1 MKNNTVNTYKVIK
14 SFGEAIVNDLF
25 VYDEKNDL
33 FAMISEEVKA
43 DYSVSRSMELD
54 PVIAELL
61 CNEGY
66 LQVEDTPIEMQCNK
80 CEKIEKIKDFVYTQ
94 IETYKKE
101 NTDIAKDYD
110 AGKIQPCV
118 KVESDTVHYNL
129 LKVLNAIKD
138 IINE

>member
-1 MKNNTVNTYKVIK
+1 MKNNTVNTCKVIK
-14 SFGEAIVNDLF
+14 SFGEAVVNDLF
-25 VYDEKNDL
+25 VYDEKSNL
-33 FAMISEEVKA
+33 FTMKSEDIKKN
-43 DYSVSRSMELD
+43 YSVSRSMELD
-54 PVIAELL
+54 PTIAELL

-66 LQVEDTPIEMQCNK
+66 LQVIDTTEETKCNK
-80 CEKIEKIKDFVYTQ
+80 CEKIEKLKDFVYTQ

-101 NTDIAKDYD
+101 NTVIAKDYE

>member
-1 MKNNTVNTYKVIK
+1 MENKTVNTYKVIK
-14 SFGEAIVNDLF
+14 SFGEALVDDIF
-25 VYDEKNDL
+25 GYDDKNDL
-33 FAMISEEVKA
+33 FIMKTEEIKA
-43 DYSVSRSMELD
+43 NYTVSRSMMLE
-54 PVIAELL
+54 PTIAQLL
-61 CNEGY
+61 CKEGY
-66 LQVEDTPIEMQCNK
+66 LTVEDVTSTICNK

-101 NTDIAKDYD
+101 NTNIAKQYEE
-110 AGKIQPCV
+110 GKIQPCV